1 MAASPLMPKAT
12 ASWLVD
18 NTTLTFD
25 QIAEFCGLHPLEVQA
40 LADGEVNAGIMGTNP
55 ILNGELSAEEI
66 ARCEKTSNAKLKMLK
81 SDLPKPRA
89 RAKGPRYTPVTK
101 RAEKPNAVAY
111 LLKRYPELA
120 DVQIAKLIG
129 STKPTVDAIRNK
141 THPQSNTL
149 KPTDPLSIGLCT
161 AEELEKAVR
170 RAQRRL
176 QREAKAAGKPIPTFG
191 APADEAAAAPAT
203 APAPTPAPAP
213 EEAPEEAV
221 DANKTPALDDLG
233 TDDEDDARANG

>member
-1 MAASPLMPKAT
+1 MAAYPLMPKAT

-40 LADGEVNAGIMGTNP
+40 LADGEVNAGIMGANP
-55 ILNGELSAEEI
+55 ILNGELTAEEI
-66 ARCEKTSNAKLKMLK
+66 ARCEKAGNTKLKMLK
-81 SDLPKPRA
+81 TDLPKPRA

-101 RAEKPNAVAY
+101 RAEKPNAVLY

-129 STKPTVDAIRNK
+129 STKPTVESIRNK
-141 THPQSNTL
+141 THPLMNTL
-149 KPTDPLSIGLCT
+149 KPTDPLSIGLCN

-170 RAQRRL
+170 RAQRR
-176 QREAKAAGKPIPTFG
+176 
-191 APADEAAAAPAT
+191 
-203 APAPTPAPAP
+203 
-213 EEAPEEAV
+213 V
-221 DANKTPALDDLG
+221 PALPVG
-233 TDDEDDARANG
+233 VVGRRQHGGGRARPSCFFQRSGLRLVARHQPQVHVQPAGCGGVDQRLQVAAVAGNEYRDG

>member
-1 MAASPLMPKAT
+1 MAAYPLMPKAT

-18 NTTLTFD
+18 NTSLTFD
-25 QIAEFCGLHPLEVQA
+25 QIGEFCGLHPLEVQA

-101 RAEKPNAVAY
+101 RAEKPNAIVY

-129 STKPTVDAIRNK
+129 STKPTVEAIRNK
-141 THPQSNTL
+141 AHPQSNTL

-170 RAQRRL
+170 RAQRRV

-191 APADEAAAAPAT
+191 APADEIAAAPA
-203 APAPTPAPAP
+203 APAPQ
-213 EEAPEEAV
+213 EAREAA
-221 DANKTPALDDLG
+221 DTNKTPALDDLDNLDI
-233 TDDEDDARANG
+233 DDEDDARANG

>member
-1 MAASPLMPKAT
+1 MAYPLMPKAT

-40 LADGEVNAGIMGTNP
+40 LADGEVNAGIMGANP
-55 ILNGELSAEEI
+55 VLNGELTAEEI
-66 ARCEKTSNAKLKMLK
+66 ARCEKTSNAKLKMVK
-81 SDLPKPRA
+81 TDLPKPRA
-89 RAKGPRYTPVTK
+89 RAKGPRYTPVVK
-101 RAEKPNAVAY
+101 RAEKPNAVLY

-129 STKPTVDAIRNK
+129 STKPTVESIRNK
-141 THPQSNTL
+141 THPLMTSL

-161 AEELEKAVR
+161 GEELEKAVR
-170 RAQRRL
+170 RAQRRV

-191 APADEAAAAPAT
+191 EETAAEETPAFI
-203 APAPTPAPAP
+203 PAPTPA
-213 EEAPEEAV
+213 
-221 DANKTPALDDLG
+221 DAADTAKTPALDDLDDLG
-233 TDDEDDARANG
+233 MDDEDDARANG